1 MSRSA
6 QMAWTAVQ
14 AMDDKKGEE
23 IRIIDISEVS
33 VIADYF
39 LIASGRNRN
48 QIQAMAD
55 SVEES
60 MGKCGY
66 IPKNIEGYRAAAWI
80 LMDYRDVVIHIFSEE
95 DREFYDLERIWRD
108 GKEISMD
115 ALKELAKPNEE

>member
-23 IRIIDISEVS
+23 IRVIDISEVS

-60 MGKCGY
+60 LGKCGF

-108 GKEISMD
+108 GKEISME
-115 ALKELAKPNEE
+115 ELEKIAQSNEE